1 MAIALNPY
9 LQFPGTAR
17 EAMEFYRS
25 VFGGELSLQTFAEG
39 MGSDDPA
46 QKDLIMHGHL
56 DVGGGTTFMG
66 SDGAS
71 GGSDGAPPPGA
82 TLALSGEA
90 EDSTRLSAWFA
101 ALSEGGSVTEP
112 LVTAPWGDV
121 FGTCTDRFG
130 TNWMV
135 NIAVSAGGS

>member
-135 NIAVSAGGS
+135 NIAGSAGGS